1 MADVKATRGM
11 LLNGSWQCDMS
22 PSKRADHSDVAAGSA
37 RRPGNRDAG
46 GPARVASVQRG
57 DVWWARLEE
66 ETPVVVLSGTEAAE
80 LRAIRIVR
88 PATAAEKQGF
98 VVLSGEEAADV
109 QARDRVIA
117 ASGPAIGG
125 MGIEIEVGG
134 AEGLPYAGV
143 VRVALPREGRIFCT
157 WLLTLT
163 PDHLIRPIGSLSAVK
178 LRHLDNAL
186 CLAAIE

>member
-1 MADVKATRGM
+1 
-11 LLNGSWQCDMS
+11 
-22 PSKRADHSDVAAGSA
+22 
-37 RRPGNRDAG
+37 
-46 GPARVASVQRG
+46 VQRG

-80 LRAIRIVR
+80 LRAIRVVR
-88 PATAAEKQGF
+88 PATAAEKRGF

-109 QARDRVIA
+109 QARERIIA

-125 MGIEIEVGG
+125 VGIEIRARGPL
-134 AEGLPYAGV
+134 EGLPYAGV
-143 VRVALPREGRIFCT
+143 VRVALPREGRIYCT

-163 PDHLIRPIGSLSAVK
+163 PDHLIRPIGSLSAAK

-186 CLAAIE
+186 RLAAIE